1 MKLFYFI
8 LFLFIF
14 TFSSSYGASQDC
26 DYATSN
32 IGYVKN
38 QTKKALSMKDLQM
51 TRFYTFKALTA
62 LEKSKN
68 NIAECGCEEASDSA
82 LENIEYLK
90 NATKATSLAGARILL
105 NKALLYSAE
114 SLEAIANHDEHG
126 SIYGSDNLIMNVT
139 SSKKEETMAFLDNT
153 KIRQRIDTSLLKY
166 KTSLDKVI
174 NTVDCA
180 EARAFAQN
188 IYENC
193 EQELLKPHL
202 SESKKYYNLKT
213 KEITEKALDRLGNCG
228 RK

>member
-1 MKLFYFI
+1 MKLYYFI
-8 LFLFIF
+8 LFLFM
-14 TFSSSYGASQDC
+14 FSFSYSFGATQDC
-26 DYATSN
+26 DYANSN
-32 IGYVKN
+32 LGYVKN

-51 TRFYTFKALTA
+51 ARFYTFKALNA

-68 NIAECGCEEASDSA
+68 QIADCGCEYASDSVI
-82 LENIEYLK
+82 ENIEYLK
-90 NATKATSLAGARILL
+90 NATRATSLAGTRILL
-105 NKALLYSAE
+105 NKALEFSKE

-126 SIYGSDNLIMNVT
+126 SIYGSNNLVMNVENP
-139 SSKKEETMAFLDNT
+139 EEEVTMSFLDNT
-153 KIRQRIDTSLLKY
+153 KIQQKIDTSLLKY
-166 KTSLDKVI
+166 KASLDKVI

-213 KEITEKALDRLGNCG
+213 KEITAQALERLGKCG
-228 RK
+228 R

>member
-8 LFLFIF
+8 LFLFM
-14 TFSSSYGASQDC
+14 FSFSPSFGAIQDC
-26 DYATSN
+26 DYANSN

-51 TRFYTFKALTA
+51 ARFYTFKALNA
-62 LEKSKN
+62 LEKSKKQ
-68 NIAECGCEEASDSA
+68 IEDCGCEYASDSVI
-82 LENIEYLK
+82 ENIEYLK
-90 NATKATSLAGARILL
+90 NATRATSLAGSRILL
-105 NKALLYSAE
+105 NKALEYSKE
-114 SLEAIANHDEHG
+114 SLDAIANHDDHG
-126 SIYGSDNLIMNVT
+126 SIYGSNNLVMNVE
-139 SSKKEETMAFLDNT
+139 SPQEETTMAFLDNT
-153 KIRQRIDTSLLKY
+153 KIRQKIDTSLMKY

-213 KEITEKALDRLGNCG
+213 KEITAKALERLGKCE
-228 RK
+228 R